1 MAIGDRL
8 RERRAKRRKE
18 EITPAQERE
27 TNVPVE
33 QESDMVLKS
42 PYGKSV
48 YDNLTLTGGAQPQER
63 SIYDTLT
70 LNPRISQDNKD
81 IAKQDL
87 GTIADGI
94 ISSLAPKTQNPDAS
108 REPEPDKST
117 SDNDKILTFS
127 EFAGN
132 PEEFIINFAKRNP
145 EPDITEGLNFFKSGN
160 YTVPAEAL
168 NYFGKELDD
177 YLKSRNI
184 PEEDRERIKKKI
196 RRTRIADALMKTAN
210 IIGQTVAVAK
220 GGTPVPINGRPV
232 LQNLKDQTERRQ
244 KEWERELEYALQN
257 DKALNTRAYSDYL
270 QRMMD
275 DRKSARDAEL
285 KRDIAGQNY
294 DLGLKKLE
302 SQERMAQW
310 KNEAA
315 EIIAQRRNE
324 TSKQIAAMKSKGE
337 GGGGR
342 SSGNKTYRIVVN
354 SNTYDLTKEDADI
367 IVGYIS
373 EYLRKMLSLDPEV
386 FDEEGNFLGNRY
398 NKKLEALEKTL
409 KGNTEQLLGDFA
421 VRYPEVVEDAIQY
434 LQTGG
439 EQGRVGVDDEEIQ
452 IGTFE

>member
-168 NYFGKELDD
+168 NYFGKELDE

-220 GGTPVPINGRPV
+220 GGTPVPINGKPI
-232 LQNLKDQTERRQ
+232 LQSLKDRTERRQ
-244 KEWERELEYALQN
+244 REWEREMSEALQN

-270 QRMMD
+270 QRMMQ
-275 DRKSARDAEL
+275 DRKSIRDAALE
-285 KRDIAGQNY
+285 RDIANQKY
-294 DLGLKKLE
+294 DLGKKQIE
-302 SQERMAQW
+302 SRERMAQW
-310 KNEAA
+310 
-315 EIIAQRRNE
+315 RNE
-324 TSKQIAAMKSKGE
+324 TSKQIAAMRPK
-337 GGGGR
+337 GGGGGGT
-342 SSGNKTYRIVVN
+342 SSGKSNKVYTIVAN
-354 SNTYDLTKEDADI
+354 GNPYNLTKEDADY
-367 IVGYIS
+367 VLGYIS
-373 EYLRKMLSLDPEV
+373 EYLRKMLYQDPSIY
-386 FDEEGNFLGNRY
+386 DDKGNILL
-398 NKKLEALEKTL
+398 NKYKEKLEALERKL
-409 KGNTEQLLGDFA
+409 KGSNTEQLLGDYA
-421 VRYPEVVEDAIQY
+421 TKYPEVVERAIQY
-434 LQTGG
+434 QLSEG
-439 EQGRVGVDDEEIQ
+439 EQGGVESEEEIQ